1 MALPANS
8 EDPPLD
14 QQVMIAQAT
23 GPGVLE
29 GEVQGPDYGR
39 SQPMLNGV
47 ERPDPSPASLES
59 LQWGSPSQVVP
70 EAAVPPDTTST
81 LELPI
86 QRPSSRTAEL
96 RGLGQ
101 ESAAA
106 TTSQPGQDWPLALR
120 WMSRLNDFFQRA
132 ATGSV
137 EMIAAHTSQ
146 QVSGSREGGLVVQQR
161 MYHSQQA
168 ISPQRTGQPR
178 GLLHGGQPQDPPL
191 FGAEAQRAMEE
202 WPIQAPLL
210 HGPPRLPQAAT
221 EGSDRAS
228 STSIPRELVQEEVKR
243 QVIEAMRA
251 QNEQL
256 ERLRREN
263 EALRAAKAPPPG
275 LPPGLPR
282 LRQEPANDDNV
293 DYQQLPHGDQTVGHQ
308 GIPHGD
314 QTVGHQGIPHGDR
327 AVGHQRTTSW
337 RSGCGA
343 PRTTSWRSGCG
354 GTKNYLM
361 EIGLWGTKDYLMI
374 GLWGTKIYPWERD
387 FNLC

>member
-8 EDPPLD
+8 EDPPMD

-86 QRPSSRTAEL
+86 QRPSSSTAEF

-106 TTSQPGQDWPLALR
+106 TASQPGQDWPPALR

-146 QVSGSREGGLVVQQR
+146 QDYHMAGNPKTHPCLGRKRSELWKSGQSRLRSYMDLLGYLKLQLKVQ
-161 MYHSQQA
+161 
-168 ISPQRTGQPR
+168 IG
-178 GLLHGGQPQDPPL
+178 
-191 FGAEAQRAMEE
+191 
-202 WPIQAPLL
+202 
-210 HGPPRLPQAAT
+210 PRLPQYHGNLFKKRHRHK
-221 EGSDRAS
+221 GSLLDF
-228 STSIPRELVQEEVKR
+228 LVCVRNLRMMTMLAIKNYLMEIGLWGTKDYLME
-243 QVIEAMRA
+243 I
-251 QNEQL
+251 
-256 ERLRREN
+256 RLWGTKNYLMEI
-263 EALRAAKAPPPG
+263 G
-275 LPPGLPR
+275 L
-282 LRQEPANDDNV
+282 
-293 DYQQLPHGDQTVGHQ
+293 
-308 GIPHGD
+308 
-314 QTVGHQGIPHGDR
+314 
-327 AVGHQRTTSW
+327 W
-337 RSGCGA
+337 
-343 PRTTSWRSGCG
+343 

-361 EIGLWGTKDYLMI
+361 EIGLWGTKDYLMEIGLWGTKNYLMEIGLWGTKDYLMEIGLWGTRNYTMEI
-374 GLWGTKIYPWERD
+374 GLWGTKIYPWKRD